1 MKWFGKDSQVKK
13 IKIST
18 RFGAILLTTVI
29 TALGVI
35 FYGQGL
41 VQFQTGALE
50 AQLHHQVNHQNAVS
64 QIEVDFKTQ
73 VQEWKNILLRGQVE
87 KDLDKYRTKF
97 FAREAAVREGAQTV
111 IDRASDTATR
121 EDFEDFLAQHAILGQ
136 RYRDALTSYLATY
149 EHNPFD
155 ADRQV
160 RGADRGPASML
171 SEAMAS
177 AVEKINHVT
186 DSLTVQQGKTRKLI
200 QFGSVA
206 LFVALFSLSILMMR
220 RTVIAP
226 LEAVIAAVKAI
237 AAGETTT
244 TVPQQHRHDEIGEV
258 AKSIEQFRL
267 NALDVER
274 LMKEREAST
283 GEHGRQQAR
292 VDAAEAEQRAAA
304 EREQQ
309 LQRDNVERETQRA
322 NDLRKRISALL
333 RAVDAA
339 TKGKL
344 DYPIDVDADS
354 ASADDVSRMAAA
366 LDRLFTEFR
375 RSFADI
381 DRSAIKLTQAADGL
395 NTLGEGIFDMA
406 TENSRQA
413 THASESAEKVTVSVD
428 TVAVA
433 TNQMSA
439 SIREIAGHAADA
451 AQVADRA
458 VSLVDNTDASIR
470 QLAES
475 SEGIGAVIKV
485 INSIAEQTN
494 LLALNATI
502 EAARAGE
509 AGKGFAV
516 VANEVKDLA
525 KETAKATEEIET
537 RITSI
542 QAHTGTAVAAIG
554 DISEIVRNISEIQS
568 TISSAVEE
576 QNATT
581 REISDTMATTAKGNA
596 EINMVITQVAS
607 KADEHRESAAG
618 IRGSAEQLTHMAE
631 SLQGLVARFR
641 PAGPA
646 VKPAR

>member
-1 MKWFGKDSQVKK
+1 MFHLRSPLFAKWSK
-13 IKIST
+13 T
-18 RFGAILLTTVI
+18 LL
-29 TALGVI
+29 
-35 FYGQGL
+35 
-41 VQFQTGALE
+41 
-50 AQLHHQVNHQNAVS
+50 
-64 QIEVDFKTQ
+64 
-73 VQEWKNILLRGQVE
+73 
-87 KDLDKYRTKF
+87 
-97 FAREAAVREGAQTV
+97 
-111 IDRASDTATR
+111 
-121 EDFEDFLAQHAILGQ
+121 
-136 RYRDALTSYLATY
+136 
-149 EHNPFD
+149 P
-155 ADRQV
+155 
-160 RGADRGPASML
+160 
-171 SEAMAS
+171 
-177 AVEKINHVT
+177 
-186 DSLTVQQGKTRKLI
+186 
-200 QFGSVA
+200 
-206 LFVALFSLSILMMR
+206 
-220 RTVIAP
+220 
-226 LEAVIAAVKAI
+226 
-237 AAGETTT
+237 
-244 TVPQQHRHDEIGEV
+244 
-258 AKSIEQFRL
+258 
-267 NALDVER
+267 
-274 LMKEREAST
+274 
-283 GEHGRQQAR
+283 
-292 VDAAEAEQRAAA
+292 
-304 EREQQ
+304 
-309 LQRDNVERETQRA
+309 
-322 NDLRKRISALL
+322 LRKRISALL

-542 QAHTGTAVAAIG
+542 
-554 DISEIVRNISEIQS
+554 
-568 TISSAVEE
+568 
-576 QNATT
+576 
-581 REISDTMATTAKGNA
+581 
-596 EINMVITQVAS
+596 
-607 KADEHRESAAG
+607 HRERDPGNLLLA
-618 IRGSAEQLTHMAE
+618 RLPRVRLPAEQIRDQALAVSGLLKSSVGGPSVCNVWCVLICLCPEPSRLASMRSRKSPTVNCLTSMRCCPNSPKTHCFACAHPRKTLIGADQVL
-631 SLQGLVARFR
+631 S
-641 PAGPA
+641 
-646 VKPAR
+646 